1 MSIEHTV
8 LVLAH
13 DDDPQL
19 NMLKGLRHIV
29 GRDAAAFASAVN
41 DPVVILAWSGPKKVL
56 REVFLMCQDVRWLH
70 SRSAGLDNV
79 LFPELI
85 ASDVPLTN
93 GRGVFSQSLGEFA
106 LAAILYFAKDFR
118 RMLRNQMAG
127 VWEQFDV
134 EEIDTQT
141 VGIVGYG
148 DIGRAVAKRV
158 HPMGMQVLATKRHAP
173 PGSDPNVDQFF
184 KPEDLMEMLGRCDY
198 VVVSLPLT
206 PETHHMISDAQFAA
220 MKPTA
225 VVINVGRGPVID
237 QAAMVRALTAKR
249 IKGAGLDVFEVE
261 PLPPGD
267 PMYKLENVLLSPHCA
282 DHTKEWLNQ
291 AMRFF
296 LEQDRRFANG
306 EPLENVVNKSLGY

>member
-8 LVLAH
+8 LALAQ
-13 DDDPQL
+13 DNDPPL
-19 NMLKGLRHIV
+19 SMLKGLRHIV
-29 GRDAAAFASAVN
+29 GREPAAFASAVE
-41 DPVVILAWSGPKKVL
+41 DPVVILAWSIPKKVL
-56 REVFLMCQDVRWLH
+56 REVFLMCKDVRWVH
-70 SRSAGLDNV
+70 SRSAGLDSV

-85 ASDVPLTN
+85 ASEVPLTN

-118 RMLRNQMAG
+118 RMVRNQIAG

-173 PGSDPNVDQFF
+173 AGSDPNVDQFY

-206 PETHHMISDAQFAA
+206 PETHHIISDAQFAA

-225 VVINVGRGPVID
+225 VIINVGRGPVID
-237 QAAMVRALTAKR
+237 EAAMVRALTAKR
-249 IKGAGLDVFEVE
+249 IKGAGLDVFEKE

-282 DHTKEWLNQ
+282 DHTAQWLNQ

-306 EPLENVVNKSLGY
+306 EPLENVVTKTLGY